1 MDSSSTKVEYAIV
14 DVFTDKRYTGNPLAI
29 VRVPASLKLT
39 QDQKQSIAQ
48 EFNLSETTFWHEPK
62 EGDEP
67 NTWTVDIFMVNAE
80 LPFAGHPTIGEFT
93 LLADLN
99 IFTHIAK
106 GTACYALSEA
116 AQKSG
121 AGGTIQAKFNLKAGP
136 VQLEYDV
143 AKGHARAAIPHNV

>member
-1 MDSSSTKVEYAIV
+1 MSASSIKLEYAIV

-80 LPFAGHPTIGEFT
+80 LPFAGHPTIGNCIT
-93 LLADLN
+93 QHALTALLMLN
-99 IFTHIAK
+99 RH
-106 GTACYALSEA
+106 GLLCL
-116 AQKSG
+116 
-121 AGGTIQAKFNLKAGP
+121 
-136 VQLEYDV
+136 V
-143 AKGHARAAIPHNV
+143 